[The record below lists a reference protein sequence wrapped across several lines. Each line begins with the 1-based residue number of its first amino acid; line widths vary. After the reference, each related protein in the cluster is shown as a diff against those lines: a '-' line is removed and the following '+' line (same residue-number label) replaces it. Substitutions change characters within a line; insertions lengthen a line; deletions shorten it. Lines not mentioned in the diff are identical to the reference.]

1 MIQRLQTL
9 YLFFVFIF
17 SSGLLYSSAGEN
29 TITLFSSYYGF
40 ILSPIVTVITI
51 VLFKKR
57 PLQIFLCFVL
67 LLLQAIQIGFYIK
80 AFQPTAGFG
89 WTEYVVIISLLNFIL
104 ITLARRGIRNDEN
117 LVRSIDRI
125 R

>member
-1 MIQRLQTL
+1 MIQRLQTI
-9 YLFFVFIF
+9 YLFFVLIF
-17 SSGLLYSSAGEN
+17 SCGLLYGSKDEN
-29 TITLFSSYYGF
+29 PITLFSSYYGF
-40 ILSPIVTVITI
+40 ILSPIISIIVI

-67 LLLQAIQIGFYIK
+67 LLLQAIQIGFYVK

-89 WTEYVVIISLLNFIL
+89 WTEYVLFFSLLNFIL
-104 ITLARRGIRNDEN
+104 ITLARRGIKNDEN

>member
-9 YLFFVFIF
+9 YLFLVFLF
-17 SSGLLYSSAGEN
+17 SCGLFYYSTGEN
-29 TITLFSSYYGF
+29 TTTLFSSYYGF
-40 ILSPIVTVITI
+40 IFSPIVSIIII

-57 PLQIFLCFVL
+57 PSQIFLCFVL

-89 WTEYVVIISLLNFIL
+89 WTEYVVVFSLINFIL
-104 ITLARRGIRNDEN
+104 ITLARRGIRKDEN

>member
-40 ILSPIVTVITI
+40 ILSPIVTIITI

-80 AFQPTAGFG
+80 AFQPKAGFG
-89 WTEYVVIISLLNFIL
+89 WTEYVVIFSLLNFIL
-104 ITLARRGIRNDEN
+104 IALARRGIRNDEN

>member
-1 MIQRLQTL
+1 MIQRLQTF
-9 YLFFVFIF
+9 YLFLVLLF
-17 SSGLLYSSAGEN
+17 SCGLFYYSTGEN
-29 TITLFSSYYGF
+29 TTTLFSSYYGF
-40 ILSPIVTVITI
+40 ILSPIVSIITI